1 MRRPPDNVPTHS
13 ITMNHPI
20 PSTLLLAAA
29 MLAASCGRHEACAQ
43 TTSES
48 PMTEIR
54 ITVGG
59 RTFAADIEDSETGR
73 AFVGLLPLTLD
84 MSELNGNEKYYY
96 LDAPLPT
103 RPQHYDDI
111 EPGDLMLY
119 GTSCVVLFYGPAG
132 GYSYTRLGRLRQ
144 TDGLAEAVGRG
155 SVSVTFEAAAAGLG
169 EVAAPRTAARLHA
182 TDGTALRHEPAAGA
196 FIKDGHKIV
205 KQR

>member
-1 MRRPPDNVPTHS
+1 
-13 ITMNHPI
+13 MNHPI

-96 LDAPLPT
+96 LDTTLPT
-103 RPQHYDDI
+103 RPQHYDAI

-119 GTSCVVLFYGPAG
+119 GNSCVVLFYGPAG

-144 TDGLAEAVGRG
+144 TDGLAEAVGHG
-155 SVSVTFEAAAAGLG
+155 SVSVTFEAATAGLS
-169 EVAAPRTAARLHA
+169 EVAAPRTVAKAYA
-182 TDGTALRHEPAAGA
+182 PDGTPLGQEPMAGLY
-196 FIKDGHKIV
+196 IQDGRKIM